1 MLEVRKVVAL
11 WEEVGG
17 LGVLQMFNYLEVGDS
32 YTGVFTLGKFTELV
46 ICELRILLC
55 LCYTSIKSFKKRKK
69 NQLHDFLLVD
79 LVGMSILSD

>member
-1 MLEVRKVVAL
+1 MRKVVAL

-46 ICELRILLC
+46 ICELCILLC
-55 LCYTSIKSFKKRKK
+55 LCYTSIKSFEKRKK
-69 NQLHDFLLVD
+69 LNF
-79 LVGMSILSD
+79 MASCN